1 MLHWFTTP
9 AGADCDT
16 TPEHGRPLLIL
27 SRTVFVVDLQLNSAK
42 TENIVVTVGENIE
55 YLRSDLKIGTACA
68 NEQCY
73 SGVVAPDIISLLN
86 FTRQSSSRLR
96 GSSDDARNYSS
107 GEERVVLLDIH
118 LASMFL
124 RGFTTRLVKPFLCA
138 DHRPKQHKA
147 SQLFHPGYR
156 VTMLFADL
164 PLLTYQS
171 SVRVGNGCVRI
182 LFSSGS
188 FTPVRQEPVGV
199 QFVRPIIGIS
209 IPLTR
214 ITGDRSAGR
223 QLRLELIA

>member
-1 MLHWFTTP
+1 
-9 AGADCDT
+9 
-16 TPEHGRPLLIL
+16 
-27 SRTVFVVDLQLNSAK
+27 
-42 TENIVVTVGENIE
+42 
-55 YLRSDLKIGTACA
+55 
-68 NEQCY
+68 
-73 SGVVAPDIISLLN
+73 
-86 FTRQSSSRLR
+86 
-96 GSSDDARNYSS
+96 
-107 GEERVVLLDIH
+107 
-118 LASMFL
+118 
-124 RGFTTRLVKPFLCA
+124 
-138 DHRPKQHKA
+138 
-147 SQLFHPGYR
+147 
-156 VTMLFADL
+156 MLFADL